1 MKSSLLSL
9 MTSMTMLASIA
20 CGSGDAG
27 GDVASGGSTAS
38 AGSSATAGSGLASG
52 GSSNGG
58 SASNVPLA
66 GNGQAVGGG
75 DQGRLFGPGM
85 VTPLMP
91 EETGGTGAGGGA
103 TIPGD
108 GHMVTSMIR
117 GSINGTATFTQTGE
131 DVTLV
136 VSLSSGCADGN
147 HQFRIHDGYSCDNDM
162 TEGVP
167 WVPRGVGI
175 GPESGI
181 ACKGGKGTLTYTRV
195 GADKTKNWTVADQ
208 NAETDLT
215 THVVIVS
222 DEKNPDSRASCG
234 NFF

>member
-1 MKSSLLSL
+1 MKLSLLSL
-9 MTSMTMLASIA
+9 MTAGTLLASIA
-20 CGSGDAG
+20 CGDAG
-27 GDVASGGSTAS
+27 AEGGTGGNAAS
-38 AGSSATAGSGLASG
+38 AGSPAAG
-52 GSSNGG
+52 GSSSGLGGGASGG

-75 DQGRLFGPGM
+75 DQGTLFGPGM
-85 VTPLMP
+85 VIPLMP
-91 EETGGTGAGGGA
+91 EETGGTGAGGGSS
-103 TIPGD
+103 IPGD

-131 DVTLV
+131 DVTV
-136 VSLSSGCADGN
+136 VVNLSSGCADGN
-147 HQFRIHDGYSCDNDM
+147 HQFRIHDGYSCDNTM

-175 GPESGI
+175 GPDSGI
-181 ACKGGKGTLTYTRV
+181 ACKSGKGTLTYTRT
-195 GADKTKNWTVADQ
+195 GDDKTKNWTVADQ
-208 NAETDLT
+208 NADSDLT

-222 DEKNPDSRASCG
+222 DEKDPSSRASCG